1 MIITRKYPGTGKM
14 NRRDIDVTAGQYA
27 AWENGE
33 LIQDVMPNI
42 PVDDREF
49 IVSGCTPED
58 FEFLFP
64 EED

>member
-1 MIITRKYPGTGKM
+1 MIIVRKSPVTGKM
-14 NRRDIDVTAGQYA
+14 NYRIIDITEAQYL

-33 LIQDVMPNI
+33 LIQSAMPEI
-42 PVDDREF
+42 SSDDREF

-58 FEFLFP
+58 FDSLIT